1 VAKPFQYHFEWD
13 PLKAR
18 QNYGKH
24 GIAFDRAAII
34 FNDADAL
41 SEFDERHSDREER
54 WITMGLD
61 QTGTILVACHTF
73 QETGEN
79 SATIRLISARK
90 ATKNEVKSYR
100 RK

>member
-1 VAKPFQYHFEWD
+1 MAKPFQYHFEWD
-13 PLKAR
+13 PTKAR
-18 QNYGKH
+18 QNYRKH
-24 GIAFDRAAII
+24 GIAFDRAATV
-34 FNDADAL
+34 FHDADTL
-41 SEFDERHSDREER
+41 SEFDEQHSDQEER

-79 SATIRLISARK
+79 SAIIRLISARK

-100 RK
+100 RE